1 MPNLDDRFKTAF
13 DIASAMTQRI
23 PPDIMLKF
31 YAYYKQA
38 TKGEN
43 YKQPTGGIP
52 LKNAFKLNA
61 WLQIKNLSIDEAKEK
76 YIKLVEE
83 ITNQKIN

>member
-1 MPNLDDRFKTAF
+1 MSSLEEKFNTAF
-13 DIASAMTQRI
+13 EIASNMTQKV

-38 TKGEN
+38 TKGKN

-61 WLQIKNLSIDEAKEK
+61 WLQIKNLSVEEAKHK
-76 YIKLVEE
+76 YIELVEE
-83 ITNQKIN
+83 ITNEKIK

>member
-1 MPNLDDRFKTAF
+1 MSKLDERFKSAC
-13 DIASAMTQRI
+13 DIASTMTQRI

-38 TKGEN
+38 TKGGN
-43 YKQPTGGIP
+43 YTQPTEGIP

-76 YIKLVEE
+76 YIELVEE
-83 ITNQKIN
+83 NTNQKIK